1 MNQKNE
7 TLVRKK
13 NAQKPKTS
21 VRRLSKQAPPTPEE
35 VKKALAAKKALAK
48 KPLAGDINKMN
59 SLELEEAEEFETI
72 IFSDQWF
79 EFSVLCRKLHV
90 GPATVT
96 KWLDNGWV
104 AYTEIGRLR
113 LINKWDFE
121 DMMRRFR
128 KPALWCLGYISMLL
142 NDFNVCEAFV

>member
-21 VRRLSKQAPPTPEE
+21 ARRLSKQAPPTPEE

-48 KPLAGDINKMN
+48 KPQAGDINKMN

-72 IFSDQWF
+72 IFSDHWF
-79 EFSVLCRKLHV
+79 EFSVLCRKLHMGSGTV
-90 GPATVT
+90 G
-96 KWLDNGWV
+96 KWLENGWL
-104 AYTEIGRLR
+104 AYSKIGRSR
-113 LINKWDFE
+113 FINKWDFE

-128 KPALWCLGYISMLL
+128 KPALWCLSYISMLL
-142 NDFNVCEAFV
+142 NDFNVFEAFV

>member
-1 MNQKNE
+1 
-7 TLVRKK
+7 
-13 NAQKPKTS
+13 
-21 VRRLSKQAPPTPEE
+21 
-35 VKKALAAKKALAK
+35 
-48 KPLAGDINKMN
+48 MN